1 MEYCSI
7 AFRVLQ
13 GILKESGCGQSMDE
27 PRSEASAVRDAG
39 KGALLVLFLV
49 TMIDMIGFGIVI
61 PFLTYLVEDLT
72 PENQIANIGLW
83 VGVLMTSYS
92 AAQFL
97 FSPFWGSLSDRIGRR
112 PVLMVGLVGNTVFF
126 TMFGLAN
133 TLALALLAR
142 FLAGVF
148 NGNLAVAR
156 AYIGDVSNSQQLAT
170 RMGIIGAAFG
180 LGFTFGPFIGGELS
194 NPAARWSL
202 FQDTIFDTHP
212 YLLPCA
218 VASILSLFSLAIA
231 YRSLPESLPLA
242 SRAQSDSQPW
252 ATRMVH
258 LMRNSVSM
266 LKANHVSLII
276 WVTMLFTFGFT
287 IMHAVFILYTEMS
300 PGNGGLGFSE
310 ADNGRVFAMIG
321 ITGIFTQG
329 LLIGPLSRRFGS
341 RRLIPAASALTGLG
355 LVLVPY
361 TQATNAWSHIL
372 LVAVLIALGNGI
384 FQPSSST
391 FLTRIAKSNGYEL
404 GVVMGAQESLGA
416 FARILGPLTGGLVW
430 TLTASGNWPFDYHSA
445 FHLCGILMLTASILA
460 FRLPV
465 LDDDTPTSLRGEK

>member
-1 MEYCSI
+1 ME
-7 AFRVLQ
+7 Q
-13 GILKESGCGQSMDE
+13 TSME
-27 PRSEASAVRDAG
+27 PSKARDAG

-49 TMIDMIGFGIVI
+49 TMIDLIGFGIVI

-72 PENQIANIGLW
+72 PANQTANIGLW
-83 VGVLMTSYS
+83 VGLLMTSYS

-97 FSPFWGSLSDRIGRR
+97 FAPFWGSLSDRIGRR

-133 TLALALLAR
+133 TLIIAFIAR

-148 NGNLAVAR
+148 NGNIAVAR
-156 AYIGDVSNSQQLAT
+156 AYIGDVSTPQQLAT

-194 NPAARWSL
+194 NPAARWDL
-202 FQDTIFDTHP
+202 FQNTIFDTHP

-218 VASILSLFSLAIA
+218 VASVLSIFSLLIA
-231 YRSLPESLPLA
+231 FRSLPESLPVE
-242 SRAQSDSQPW
+242 SRSQKTPEPW
-252 ATRMVH
+252 LKDM
-258 LMRNSVSM
+258 MGIMKNSASM
-266 LKANHVSLII
+266 LRANNISLII
-276 WVTMLFTFGFT
+276 WVSMLFTFGFT
-287 IMHAVFILYTEMS
+287 IMHAVFILYTEM
-300 PGNGGLGFSE
+300 GAANGGLGFSE

-321 ITGIFTQG
+321 ITGIVTQG
-329 LLIGPLSRRFGS
+329 FLIGPLSRRFGS
-341 RRLIPAASALTGLG
+341 RRLIPMASAITGLG

-361 TQATNAWSHIL
+361 TQAENAWAHVL
-372 LVAVLIALGNGI
+372 VVAVLIAIGNGI

-404 GVVMGAQESLGA
+404 GIVMGAQESLGA

-430 TLTASGNWPFDYHSA
+430 TLTASRDWPFDYHTA
-445 FHLCGILMLTASILA
+445 FHLCGIMMLLASILA
-460 FRLPV
+460 FRLPA
-465 LDDDTPTSLRGEK
+465 LDDDDDSSLLAEE

>member
-1 MEYCSI
+1 MRE
-7 AFRVLQ
+7 
-13 GILKESGCGQSMDE
+13 ILKRIGGGQVM
-27 PRSEASAVRDAG
+27 SETAMQSSTVRDAG

-83 VGVLMTSYS
+83 VGLLMTSYS

-126 TMFGLAN
+126 TMFGFAN
-133 TLALALLAR
+133 TLLLALSAR

-156 AYIGDVSNSQQLAT
+156 AYIGDVSTPQQLAT
-170 RMGIIGAAFG
+170 RMGLIGAAFG

-194 NPAARWSL
+194 DPAARWSW
-202 FQDTIFDTHP
+202 FENTIFDSHP

-218 VASILSLFSLAIA
+218 VASLLSLFSLAVA
-231 YRSLPESLPLA
+231 YRSLPESLPPE
-242 SRAQSDSQPW
+242 SRVQSETLPW
-252 ATRMVH
+252 ATRMSQ
-258 LMRNSVSM
+258 MMKNSASM
-266 LKANHVSLII
+266 LKSKNVSLII
-276 WVTMLFTFGFT
+276 WVSMMFIFGFT
-287 IMHAVFILYTEMS
+287 IMHAVFILYTEMD
-300 PGNGGLGFSE
+300 PVNGGLAFSE
-310 ADNGRVFAMIG
+310 ADNGRIFAMIG
-321 ITGIFTQG
+321 ITGIVTQG

-341 RRLIPAASALTGLG
+341 RRLIPVASAITGLG

-361 TQATNAWSHIL
+361 TQAANAWSQIL

-384 FQPSSST
+384 FQPSSSS

-430 TLTASGNWPFDYHSA
+430 TLTVSRDWPFDYHTA
-445 FHLCGILMLTASILA
+445 FHLCGIMMLLASLLA
-460 FRLPV
+460 LRLPA
-465 LDDDTPTSLRGEK
+465 LDDEDSFLNNAEE

>member
-1 MEYCSI
+1 MTETPM
-7 AFRVLQ
+7 
-13 GILKESGCGQSMDE
+13 QS
-27 PRSEASAVRDAG
+27 SAVSDAG

-83 VGVLMTSYS
+83 VGLLMTSYS

-112 PVLMVGLVGNTVFF
+112 PVLMVGLIGNTLFF

-133 TLALALLAR
+133 TLIVALSAR

-156 AYIGDVSNSQQLAT
+156 AYIGDVSTPQQLAT
-170 RMGIIGAAFG
+170 RMGLIGAAFG

-194 NPAARWSL
+194 DPAARWAL
-202 FQDTIFDTHP
+202 FENTVFESHP

-218 VASILSLFSLAIA
+218 VASLLSLFSLAVA
-231 YRSLPESLPLA
+231 YRSLPESLPPE
-242 SRAQSDSQPW
+242 SRVKSEPLPW
-252 ATRMVH
+252 AARMSQ
-258 LMRNSVSM
+258 MMKNSASM
-266 LKANHVSLII
+266 LKSQNISLII
-276 WVTMLFTFGFT
+276 WVSMLFTFGFT
-287 IMHAVFILYTEMS
+287 IMHAVFILYTEMD
-300 PGNGGLGFSE
+300 PVNGGLAFSE
-310 ADNGRVFAMIG
+310 ADNGRIFAMIG
-321 ITGIFTQG
+321 ITGILTQG

-341 RRLIPAASALTGLG
+341 RRLIPVASAITGLG

-361 TQATNAWSHIL
+361 TQAANAWSHIL

-384 FQPSSST
+384 FQPSSSS
-391 FLTRIAKSNGYEL
+391 FLTRIAKANGYEL

-430 TLTASGNWPFDYHSA
+430 TITASGDWPFDYHTA
-445 FHLCGILMLTASILA
+445 FHLCGIMMLLASILA
-460 FRLPV
+460 FRLPA
-465 LDDDTPTSLRGEK
+465 LDDEESIQNNAEE

>member
-1 MEYCSI
+1 MRE
-7 AFRVLQ
+7 
-13 GILKESGCGQSMDE
+13 ILKRIDGGQVM
-27 PRSEASAVRDAG
+27 SETAMQSSTVRDAG

-83 VGVLMTSYS
+83 VGLLMTSYS

-126 TMFGLAN
+126 TMFGFAN
-133 TLALALLAR
+133 TLLLALSAR

-156 AYIGDVSNSQQLAT
+156 AYIGDVSTPQQLAT
-170 RMGIIGAAFG
+170 RMGLIGAAFG

-194 NPAARWSL
+194 DPAARWSW
-202 FQDTIFDTHP
+202 FENTIFDSHP

-218 VASILSLFSLAIA
+218 VASLLSLFSLAVA
-231 YRSLPESLPLA
+231 YRSLPESLPPE
-242 SRAQSDSQPW
+242 SRVQSETLPW
-252 ATRMVH
+252 ATRMSQ
-258 LMRNSVSM
+258 MMKNSASM
-266 LKANHVSLII
+266 LKSKNVSLII
-276 WVTMLFTFGFT
+276 WVSMMFIFGFT
-287 IMHAVFILYTEMS
+287 IMHAVFILYTEMD
-300 PGNGGLGFSE
+300 PVNGGLAFSE
-310 ADNGRVFAMIG
+310 ADNGRIFAMIG
-321 ITGIFTQG
+321 ITGIVTQG

-341 RRLIPAASALTGLG
+341 RRLIPVASAITGLG

-361 TQATNAWSHIL
+361 TQAANAWSQIL

-384 FQPSSST
+384 FQPSSSS

-430 TLTASGNWPFDYHSA
+430 TLTVSRDLPFDYHTA
-445 FHLCGILMLTASILA
+445 FHLCGIMMLLASLLA
-460 FRLPV
+460 LRLPA
-465 LDDDTPTSLRGEK
+465 LDDEDSFLNNAEE